1 MNKEEKAKLWSDRIQ
16 QYQTSGQTCKQWC
29 TENGIPL
36 STMGYWIRRFA
47 KEEPASESEQ
57 DMVFVRLPS
66 EQEAAR
72 KLLSEESSSVRI
84 FISDS
89 IRIEISDSCSAMLDL
104 AGGTTVYLSCG
115 VTDLRK
121 SYNGLAAIIKLK
133 FHLDPHSRC
142 MFAFCNRRRTS
153 IKILQWDGSGFWSLM
168 KRLDRNAFQ
177 WPDTPDELRQVTL
190 KEIHWLCD
198 GLSLNPRG
206 AFEEHHPKIIL

>member
-72 KLLSEESSSVRI
+72 KLPE
-84 FISDS
+84 
-89 IRIEISDSCSAMLDL
+89 SCSLRNL
-104 AGGTTVYLSCG
+104 HRCVFLFQTVSVLKYLIP
-115 VTDLRK
+115 
-121 SYNGLAAIIKLK
+121 A
-133 FHLDPHSRC
+133 
-142 MFAFCNRRRTS
+142 
-153 IKILQWDGSGFWSLM
+153 
-168 KRLDRNAFQ
+168 DRN
-177 WPDTPDELRQVTL
+177 
-190 KEIHWLCD
+190 
-198 GLSLNPRG
+198 
-206 AFEEHHPKIIL
+206 